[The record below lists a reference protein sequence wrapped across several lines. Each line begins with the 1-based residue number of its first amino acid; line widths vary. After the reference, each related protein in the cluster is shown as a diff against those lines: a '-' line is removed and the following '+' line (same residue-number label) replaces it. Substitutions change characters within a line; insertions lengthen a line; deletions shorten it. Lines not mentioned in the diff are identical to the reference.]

1 MARDHE
7 HDVHDPPAPNAGT
20 LGQGGWVPG
29 LRLSADQLDHF
40 HETARWKPGWSSLIP
55 ESRPAQVVLAVIIAA
70 VAAGVVW
77 FALELFQLV

>member
-1 MARDHE
+1 MERDRE
-7 HDVHDPPAPNAGT
+7 HDVHDPPPINAGT

-29 LRLSADQLDHF
+29 LRLSADQIGHF
-40 HETARWKPGWSSLIP
+40 HEPARWQPGWSSLIP
-55 ESRPAQVVLAVIIAA
+55 ESRRAQVVLAVIVAA